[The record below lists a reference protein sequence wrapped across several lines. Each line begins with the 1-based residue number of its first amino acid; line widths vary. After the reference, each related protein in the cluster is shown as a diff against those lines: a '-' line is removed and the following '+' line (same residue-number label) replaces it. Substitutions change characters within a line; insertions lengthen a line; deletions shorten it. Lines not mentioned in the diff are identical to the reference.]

1 MFQNFQKGS
10 FSEHLLKKCYVRNF
24 LETWVQ
30 DSIPVTLLL
39 GFMMDFFLATFQNTN
54 RIYFPGI
61 SFLLKSHILDLNLQ
75 KRMFSIIFS
84 KFENILSF
92 LSNFKKLFVVGVLM
106 QQQAVDCSRALL
118 FKKVSLKVYL
128 DIFQSF
134 RCRYFKMSS

>member
-10 FSEHLLKKCYVRNF
+10 FSEHLLKKCYVRNV

-92 LSNFKKLFVVGVLM
+92 LSNLKKVFVVEVL
-106 QQQAVDCSRALL
+106 VR
-118 FKKVSLKVYL
+118 
-128 DIFQSF
+128 
-134 RCRYFKMSS
+134 

>member
-84 KFENILSF
+84 KFENTLFF
-92 LSNFKKLFVVGVLM
+92 LSNFKKVFVVDVLVR
-106 QQQAVDCSRALL
+106 QQAVDCSRAI
-118 FKKVSLKVYL
+118 FFLKRATL
-128 DIFQSF
+128 QGFPDIFQSF
-134 RCRYFKMSS
+134 RCR